1 MKLDI
6 KNRLLLISILP
17 QQGTLTE
24 MVEIYDLV
32 RELKLSDEEKGEVAY
47 VENGNYIKWDYE
59 KDSNKDVQINN
70 TQLDIIKRA
79 INKLDKEGKINLE
92 MIPLINIING

>member
-1 MKLDI
+1 MKLHI

-59 KDSNKDVQINN
+59 KDLNKDIQINN
-70 TQLDIIKRA
+70 TQLDIIKKA

>member
-59 KDSNKDVQINN
+59 KDLNKDIQINN

>member
-59 KDSNKDVQINN
+59 KDLNKDIQINN
-70 TQLDIIKRA
+70 TQLDIIKKA